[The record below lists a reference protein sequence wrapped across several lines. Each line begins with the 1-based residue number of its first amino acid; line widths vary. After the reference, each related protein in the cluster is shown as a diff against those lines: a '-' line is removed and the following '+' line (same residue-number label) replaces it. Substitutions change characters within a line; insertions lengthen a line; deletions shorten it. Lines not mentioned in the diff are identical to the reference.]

1 LLVKDESIER
11 LEQHRKMTETSTDYN
26 LREKLKTV
34 QEVTGFNVEDVVAE
48 DEGVSYMC
56 KQSGSSS
63 TASYVLTVFDDM
75 PNEYQ
80 YTPYGETTSMGSLP
94 EYFKEP
100 MSFERASA
108 SMFFWRMCDHLHH
121 GPQEAGAAAELKEDR
136 RDSQPQPDFA
146 SAKQEKEKATGGST
160 TETTALALH

>member
-1 LLVKDESIER
+1 SIER

-56 KQSGSSS
+56 KQLGSSS